1 MPNTPNTSFVIF
13 IIVASNSSIRL
24 PFAGKI
30 INFTKTDQQYHVK
43 QGEISLCITLKHAKN
58 LISNSLLPLIVYGI
72 D

>member
-1 MPNTPNTSFVIF
+1 MPNTPNKSFVIF
-13 IIVASNSSIRL
+13 IIVVSNSSIRL
-24 PFAGKI
+24 PFAGK

-43 QGEISLCITLKHAKN
+43 QGEIGLCITLKHAKN